1 MAIFASV
8 FASLILLLLPVPGSC
23 STELLIESVID
34 RDASSVP
41 RCDVDLLE
49 FPLNLEYLGAE
60 FFLFGSMGHGLD
72 RIAPN
77 LTMGGP
83 APIGARKANLDPFT
97 QDIALQFG
105 WQQVGH
111 LRAIKN
117 AVRGFPRPL
126 LDLSARSFAKV
137 IDKAFG
143 EPLNPPFDP
152 YASSTNFL
160 IASYLIP
167 YIALTGYVGS
177 NPNLQGSASKR
188 LAAGLLGV
196 KSGQDAIIRT
206 LLYQKANEKVH
217 PYGIPVAAFTNKI
230 SQMRNNLGRSG
241 LKDEGL
247 LVPKFRGTE
256 RKIRGNVLAGNEY
269 SIAFDRTPEEI
280 LRIVYGGGHEGIP
293 GGFFPNGANGRI
305 AGSHLHNLIGA
316 WD

>member
-34 RDASSVP
+34 RDTSSVP

-111 LRAIKN
+111 LR
-117 AVRGFPRPL
+117 F
-126 LDLSARSFAKV
+126 
-137 IDKAFG
+137 
-143 EPLNPPFDP
+143 
-152 YASSTNFL
+152 
-160 IASYLIP
+160 
-167 YIALTGYVGS
+167 
-177 NPNLQGSASKR
+177 Q
-188 LAAGLLGV
+188 
-196 KSGQDAIIRT
+196 T
-206 LLYQKANEKVH
+206 L
-217 PYGIPVAAFTNKI
+217 P
-230 SQMRNNLGRSG
+230 
-241 LKDEGL
+241 
-247 LVPKFRGTE
+247 
-256 RKIRGNVLAGNEY
+256 
-269 SIAFDRTPEEI
+269 
-280 LRIVYGGGHEGIP
+280 
-293 GGFFPNGANGRI
+293 
-305 AGSHLHNLIGA
+305 
-316 WD
+316 